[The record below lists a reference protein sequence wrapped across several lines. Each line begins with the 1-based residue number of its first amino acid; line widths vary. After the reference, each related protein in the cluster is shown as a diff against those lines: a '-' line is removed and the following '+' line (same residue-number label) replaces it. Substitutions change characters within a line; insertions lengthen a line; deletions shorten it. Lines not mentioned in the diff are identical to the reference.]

1 MINIPPTLCLQ
12 CRASKYL
19 CGLAY
24 CPLIARFNIA
34 NINTSNNIEGDTPPS
49 IFVGRIGYPKVNV
62 GLLITPIDDNSS
74 IYDKPELWYNL
85 KLDDIL
91 KFRLS
96 LVRGNITYNINNAK
110 DPDNKLLKL
119 QEIAISNDAID
130 AEMRLEKIKSKAYL
144 SENIAPFGPSG
155 RLISFN
161 TGNPKV
167 NNKIEN
173 VWYDKDL
180 NANDA
185 IIKLYNDNI
194 PLSSIIKAF
203 SIGMLGKKRRLV
215 PTRWSITAVDD
226 IISRA
231 LINNIKNNSVIDEY
245 QVFVR
250 KILLNTF
257 VAILIPKIWQFEW
270 IEAWFPKTTW
280 NMLEYGEPEIL
291 GDYEGYRGLEH
302 YAKVGGC
309 YYSAR
314 VAIAEYLNNIRK
326 SAGVLILREIYP
338 GFNIPIGVW
347 FVREQLRAMFRSK
360 PIKFDNIDNAINY
373 AMSNLTIPLYKW
385 REKSIILKGLKQK
398 SILEYFIN
406 K

>member
-1 MINIPPTLCLQ
+1 MINIPPALCLQ

-34 NINTSNNIEGDTPPS
+34 NINTSNNIEGSTPPS
-49 IFVGRIGYPKVNV
+49 VFVGRMGYPKVNV
-62 GLLITPIDDNSS
+62 GLLITPIDDNSN

-110 DPDNKLLKL
+110 EPDNKLLKL

-130 AEMRLEKIKSKAYL
+130 AKMRIEKIKSKAYL

-161 TGNPKV
+161 TGNTKV

-203 SIGMLGKKRRLV
+203 SIGVLGKKRRLV

-291 GDYEGYRGLEH
+291 GDYEDYNGLDH
-302 YAKVGGC
+302 YARVGGC

-314 VAIAEYLNNIRK
+314 VAIVEYLNNIRK

-360 PIKFDNIDNAINY
+360 PIKFDSIDNAINY
-373 AMSNLTIPLYKW
+373 VMSNLTIPLYKW